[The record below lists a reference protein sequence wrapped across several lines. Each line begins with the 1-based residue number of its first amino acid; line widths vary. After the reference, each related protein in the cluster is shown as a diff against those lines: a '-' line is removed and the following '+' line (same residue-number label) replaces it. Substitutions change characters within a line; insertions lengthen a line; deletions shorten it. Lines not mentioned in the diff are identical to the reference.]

1 MILNSLVN
9 KTKNIKILPYKENE
23 NNIEDYF
30 INIENKI
37 KYSFTRQLTVIV
49 YYLLKYNIIL
59 SYKIQ
64 VLNMNYLE

>member
-37 KYSFTRQLTVIV
+37 KYSFTSQLTVIV